1 MLKFEYL
8 SLKKLLSAKIV
19 NILKSLFVC
28 FRVSTNKK
36 KHQAIFFFD
45 EINVLNLIVK
55 SISKISY

>member
-8 SLKKLLSAKIV
+8 SLKKIFSAKIV

-36 KHQAIFFFD
+36 KHQAIFFLMKLMF
-45 EINVLNLIVK
+45 LIQ
-55 SISKISY
+55 